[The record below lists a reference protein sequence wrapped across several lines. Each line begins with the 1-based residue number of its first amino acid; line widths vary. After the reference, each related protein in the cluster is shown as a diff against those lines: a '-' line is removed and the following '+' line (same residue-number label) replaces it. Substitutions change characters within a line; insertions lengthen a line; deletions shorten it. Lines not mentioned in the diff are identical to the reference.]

1 MYPLDP
7 SAPTFSYVQQPQLGP
22 PTGMASNGF
31 DTQSSVNP
39 LDATLR
45 RALSMQLPAMD
56 GYADA
61 SSQVILFVS
70 LIICLYMQFPFF
82 CIVVASKKANQE
94 TELLLLPQLTNYW
107 EDDLQSVVQMGFGQN
122 HETAFQS
129 QNCHGR
135 CNLLRN
141 RFLLKSQEFQVYRS

>member
-1 MYPLDP
+1 MYPVDS
-7 SAPTFSYVQQPQLGP
+7 SASTFSYVQQPQLGP
-22 PTGMASNGF
+22 LTGMASNGF

-70 LIICLYMQFPFF
+70 LIICPYMQFPF
-82 CIVVASKKANQE
+82 CCNVVASKKANQE
-94 TELLLLPQLTNYW
+94 TELLLLPQLTNFW

-122 HETAFQS
+122 QETAF
-129 QNCHGR
+129 HGR
-135 CNLLRN
+135 CNLLLRN
-141 RFLLKSQEFQVYRS
+141 RFLLKSREFQVYRS